1 MHLPDIQLHEADTLE
16 EAANLMGQ
24 FGPRAEYI
32 AGGTDLLVDLKTAR
46 TDTDH
51 LISISGIDQAQRMVE
66 DSEGLTIGSLV
77 TVGQLNDTPLAG
89 TWAAIHDAT
98 EVMAAPAIRN
108 MATVG
113 GNLASAVPCADLP
126 PILMVL
132 GARVEL
138 WSPSG
143 VRRVPVAD
151 FFTGPRT
158 TVRRHEE
165 ILLSIHVPTPQ
176 KQSGAAYVRFAL
188 REGNSIAVA
197 AAAACVR
204 LDEAG
209 MIQNAAVSI
218 GAVAPT
224 PLLLKDIPAVLIGQ
238 TPDETTWAD
247 ATEIAMQ
254 AADPICDIRGSAE
267 FRRELTGV
275 LTTRAVRLA
284 TERINGDSR

>member
-1 MHLPDIQLHEADTLE
+1 MYLPDIQLHEADTLE
-16 EAANLMGQ
+16 AAAALMEQ
-24 FGPRAEYI
+24 LGPRAEYV

-46 TDTDH
+46 TEADH
-51 LISISGIDQAQRMVE
+51 LISITNIDQARQLTA

-77 TVGQLNDTPLAG
+77 PVGRLNETPLSG

-98 EVMAAPAIRN
+98 QVMAAPAIRN

-132 GARVEL
+132 GGGVDL
-138 WSPSG
+138 WSRTG
-143 VRRVPVAD
+143 VRRIPVCE

-158 TVRRHEE
+158 TVRRHDE
-165 ILLSIHVPTPQ
+165 ILLSIHVPPPANR
-176 KQSGAAYVRFAL
+176 SGASYERFAL

-197 AAAACVR
+197 SVAARIR
-204 LDEAG
+204 LDDAG
-209 MIQNAAVSI
+209 MMQEAALAI

-224 PLLLKDIPAVLIGQ
+224 PLLLENIPAILAGRA
-238 TPDETTWAD
+238 PNETAWAD
-247 ATEIAMQ
+247 AADAAVA
-254 AADPICDIRGSAE
+254 AADPISDIRGSAE

-275 LTTRAVRLA
+275 LTARALRLA
-284 TERINGDSR
+284 TERIGGDST